1 MFLRGKYLNDFH
13 VNTSMSKRGGVLLL
27 IVVLACSI
35 LNATVLLADENI
47 YSYET
52 LELKQTISNDI
63 KIVPLRSNYDVSY
76 LEMELFLVPEKS
88 YRQRTISQNLQPS
101 PLLETDEKIVFR
113 WTNPTATTLSSQ
125 TEFIVQTRSTPVQI
139 SSKVNFPVTNIPL
152 AIQEYIAFT
161 AYIDTNDAIKETALR
176 LASGVDDLFELQFVF
191 AEWVN
196 KEITYNLTSITSEA
210 NKPSSWVYE
219 NKYGVCDEITNLFIS
234 LNRAVGVPA
243 RFVSGIAYSDMV
255 DTKWGNHGWAE
266 VYFPEFGWVPFDV
279 TYGQYGFVDA
289 SHISFSKQSDGAQ
302 PSVRYA
308 TRGNGFDFEP
318 NPLIFTTTIRQ
329 KGELL
334 GENTIIHLA
343 VEEKE
348 IGFSSFNLLKATV
361 KNNNPFYVV
370 EELSLV
376 DTEGL
381 IAHHEKKQK
390 LWLSP
395 FEEKEVFW
403 LLEVKDG
410 LESNYIYTFPLTV
423 LQSKRTKTDTYF
435 KVSPTGEFFSK
446 LYMQQFINNQP
457 NKELTITCQT
467 RETMFI
473 NETVLAT
480 CSFIKDEFPVLLCN
494 GDDCQ
499 RLVSTKDQ
507 ATFELA
513 TDQVGTHTVAISSA
527 DNVHQTFIT
536 YKVSDI
542 ALVAIQN
549 SSIPPSV
556 RFGEEIVLE
565 TALHKK
571 SLTPPQNVTFSVT
584 SGFIT
589 ESWTFE
595 ELTTSKEF
603 KVVID
608 SASLVS
614 GKNTFLISATYTD
627 NLGKEHTIREELE
640 TVMIATSMQEKARS
654 ALNRFSIWVNS
665 AGSNISKSL
674 VGENNEEFERFL
686 VLFITFLCLTAVI
699 ATVKI
704 SWSAVRKLQVKNK
717 K

>member
-1 MFLRGKYLNDFH
+1 
-13 VNTSMSKRGGVLLL
+13 MSAV
-27 IVVLACSI
+27 S
-35 LNATVLLADENI
+35 LADENI

-63 KIVPLRSNYDVSY
+63 TIVPLRSNYDVTY

-88 YRQRTISQNLQPS
+88 YRQRTRSQTLQPS

-113 WTNPTATTLSSQ
+113 WNNPTTTMLASQ
-125 TEFIVQTRSTPVQI
+125 AEFIVQTSSVPVPI
-139 SSKVNFPVTNIPL
+139 TSKVNFPVKNVPL
-152 AIQEYIAFT
+152 AMQEYIQFT
-161 AYIDTNDAIKETALR
+161 DYIDSTQEIRDTALT
-176 LASGVDDLFELQFVF
+176 LAQSVDDLFELQFVF
-191 AEWVN
+191 AEWVTN
-196 KEITYNLTSITSEA
+196 EITYNLTTITSEA

-243 RFVSGIAYSDMV
+243 RFVSGIAYSNLV

-318 NPLIFTTTIRQ
+318 EPLTFTTTIQQ

-334 GENTIIHLA
+334 GENTIIRLA

-348 IGFSSFNLLKATV
+348 VGFSSFNLLKATV

-381 IAHHEKKQK
+381 LSHQEKKQK

-403 LLEVKDG
+403 VLEVKDG

-446 LYMQQFINNQP
+446 LYMEQFINKQP
-457 NKELTITCQT
+457 DKKLTITC
-467 RETMFI
+467 ETKQSVFVD
-473 NETVLAT
+473 EPLFAT
-480 CSFIKDEFPVLLCN
+480 CSFIKDEFPVMLCVA
-494 GDDCQ
+494 DECQ
-499 RLVSTKDQ
+499 RLFSAEEK

-513 TDQVGTHTVAISSA
+513 TGQVGTHTVAISSA
-527 DNVHQTFIT
+527 DKAHQTFIT

-542 ALVAIQN
+542 ATVAIQN
-549 SSIPPSV
+549 SSIPTSV

-565 TALHKK
+565 TALQKT
-571 SLTPPQNVTFSVT
+571 SLTPPRNVTFSVT

-614 GKNTFLISATYTD
+614 GKNTFLISVTYTD
-627 NLGKEHTIREELE
+627 NLGEEHTIKEELE
-640 TVMIATSMQEKARS
+640 TIMIATSMQEKARG
-654 ALNRFSIWVNS
+654 ALNRFSIWVNT
-665 AGSNISKSL
+665 AGSNASKSL
-674 VGENNEEFERFL
+674 VGEENEEFERFM
-686 VLFITFLCLTAVI
+686 VLFITFLCLAAVI

-704 SWSAVRKLQVKNK
+704 SWNVASKLKIK